1 MHARPSAGPVR
12 LLGPLVVGGLVLV
25 VLDGVG
31 VDGGR
36 LLGLVGELLPVVL
49 VLVVLDAVA
58 GRRRRVRS
66 AGPFARFWFVHAK
79 GPRRMA
85 GAVVVGRVVSI
96 G

>member
-1 MHARPSAGPVR
+1 MHASAFVGPVR

-58 GRRRRVRS
+58 GRRRRPPSARPPW
-66 AGPFARFWFVHAK
+66 AGPERGV
-79 GPRRMA
+79 PP
-85 GAVVVGRVVSI
+85 
-96 G
+96 